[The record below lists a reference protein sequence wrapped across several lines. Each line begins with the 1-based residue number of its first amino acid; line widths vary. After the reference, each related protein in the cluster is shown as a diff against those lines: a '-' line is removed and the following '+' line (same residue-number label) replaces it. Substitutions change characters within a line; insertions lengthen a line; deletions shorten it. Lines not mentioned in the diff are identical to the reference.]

1 MHELSFMLNAGYEF
15 HLTDHTIFEPVGG
28 LYVAGLWENSS
39 REHGAEAASLSIRSG
54 SSFSLESH
62 LGFRLAHEWE
72 LNENFTLTPE
82 LSARWLH
89 QFGDNRFS
97 STASFEGGREFTYCG
112 AKYGRDAVDLGIS
125 LKANIY
131 KNLDLGIN
139 YNALIGDRS
148 FSNSITAFVNYVF

>member
-1 MHELSFMLNAGYEF
+1 MGKLLPGTWRGSGVTFDPDEGLGNA
-15 HLTDHTIFEPVGG
+15 
-28 LYVAGLWENSS
+28 VAALF
-39 REHGAEAASLSIRSG
+39 RIVLLIV
-54 SSFSLESH
+54 LLH

-72 LNENFTLTPE
+72 LNENFKLTPE

-97 STASFEGGREFTYCG
+97 STASFEGGRKFTYCG

-148 FSNSITAFVNYVF
+148 LSNSVTAFVNYVF